1 MRLDF
6 PFMLYDELEKNKV
19 LEWSIN
25 VNNSSFHSKS
35 CYLNN
40 FTFSTIE
47 KATVCNKCEQL
58 KYNNDIKQIIKR
70 SNEYEEHTNYKYLS
84 SNQFVEKLKRKNEQI
99 NEYKLTNLNQRAQ
112 LINLKNS
119 KNDYERLVTLL
130 SQNDIPGVCRLIKV
144 CLRANK
150 GINALINTVVSA
162 INGKLIIQN
171 HLC

>member
-99 NEYKLTNLNQRAQ
+99 KKKFMKSLNVKS
-112 LINLKNS
+112 LIL
-119 KNDYERLVTLL
+119 
-130 SQNDIPGVCRLIKV
+130 
-144 CLRANK
+144 
-150 GINALINTVVSA
+150 
-162 INGKLIIQN
+162 
-171 HLC
+171 